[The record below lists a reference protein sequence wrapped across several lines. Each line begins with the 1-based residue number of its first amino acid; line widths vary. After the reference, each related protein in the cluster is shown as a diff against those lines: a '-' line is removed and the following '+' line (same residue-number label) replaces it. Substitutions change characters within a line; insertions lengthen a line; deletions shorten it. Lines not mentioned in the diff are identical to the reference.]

1 MKKIIWYILL
11 LVLCNLIFCSCTV
24 TNMHEKYVIP
34 SNLIKLDGET
44 LVSLDLASGEKN
56 TFQIG
61 EYDFD
66 INGTSVISDGNS
78 IYLFDGGTWN
88 RLPIDGY
95 KIHNK
100 PVIADDSVFFVS
112 PDPEDLS
119 TFPKLFIWKYEKGD
133 ITKFSENPVWYGSN
147 ILAFENN
154 LIFVRNSDLSIVCKN
169 LGSGAE
175 NHLGYGSCL
184 CWKEKGKSF
193 YFQAYAEGLAL
204 YDIASKEI
212 SVIDKKIDL
221 HSSPIYD
228 EEKNILIIT
237 CDDPRNYSSVSYSVA
252 GLYFLNDNKL
262 IYCDD
267 YFKYVGI
274 NSDILNIESF
284 EPSIK
289 FIYLT

>member
-1 MKKIIWYILL
+1 
-11 LVLCNLIFCSCTV
+11 
-24 TNMHEKYVIP
+24 MHEKYIIQ
-34 SNLIKLDGET
+34 SNIIKLDGET
-44 LVSLDLASGEKN
+44 LMLYDLSSGEKN
-56 TFQIG
+56 TFSVD
-61 EYDFD
+61 EYHFA
-66 INGTSVISDGNS
+66 INGASVISDGNS
-78 IYLFDGGTWN
+78 IYFFENERWN
-88 RLPIDGY
+88 KLTINKY
-95 KIHNK
+95 EIHNK
-100 PVIADDSVFFVS
+100 PIIVDDSIFFVS

-119 TFPKLFIWKYEKGD
+119 TFPKLFIWKYEKNI

-147 ILAFENN
+147 ILAFEDN

-169 LGSGAE
+169 LSSGSE

-212 SVIDKKIDL
+212 SIIDKKIDL

-228 EEKNILIIT
+228 EEENILIIT

-252 GLYFLNDNKL
+252 GLYFLNDNKF

-274 NSDILNIESF
+274 NSDILNVESF